1 MIKVVNI
8 YKSFKDRLILNNINF
23 EVNKGETLVIIGGS
37 GSGKSTLLKA
47 ISGLNRQYKGEIL
60 IDGENI
66 LHLSR
71 KNLAKKMAILPQG
84 ATTPTDLTVKELVS
98 YGRFPYRSMFKSLN
112 SKKEQAI
119 IEEAMEKTHITSFSH
134 RLVSTLSGGERQR
147 TWIAMALAQQPKI
160 LLLDEPTTYL
170 DIAHQIEV
178 MQIVDELNKREKM
191 TVIMVLHDIN
201 HARMYA
207 DDIVILKDKHVF
219 EQGEPNTVLDVENL
233 AKVFGVNAKMYQNC
247 QNPEDKIIF
256 PVSLVKN

>member
-1 MIKVVNI
+1 
-8 YKSFKDRLILNNINF
+8 
-23 EVNKGETLVIIGGS
+23 
-37 GSGKSTLLKA
+37 
-47 ISGLNRQYKGEIL
+47 
-60 IDGENI
+60 
-66 LHLSR
+66 
-71 KNLAKKMAILPQG
+71 
-84 ATTPTDLTVKELVS
+84 
-98 YGRFPYRSMFKSLN
+98 
-112 SKKEQAI
+112 
-119 IEEAMEKTHITSFSH
+119 
-134 RLVSTLSGGERQR
+134 
-147 TWIAMALAQQPKI
+147 MALAQQPKI

-207 DDIVILKDKHVF
+207 DDIVILKDRHVF